1 MTMFTAFV
9 LLPKLL
15 PFIIVVSCSQKQDK
29 IKMRNLFFFF
39 SLIFLSKFLIK
50 PTLIYLKF
58 SKNQQC
64 GVLLNL
70 F

>member
-15 PFIIVVSCSQKQDK
+15 PFIIVVSCSQKQQDK
-29 IKMRNLFFFF
+29 IKMRNLFFF